1 MSNKKTEIKLRISEE
16 EKTRMKH
23 LADTAGITLSDLIRS
38 AVLEENQ
45 LVFLPEGGIIINRL
59 VEIHKEL
66 IRCRN
71 EHYLSDRSA
80 AMLLVRL
87 EEVSEQLYDVSEK
100 LTDIHH
106 QDEEEEDDDVDC

>member
-1 MSNKKTEIKLRISEE
+1 MSNKRTEIKLRISEE
-16 EKTRMKH
+16 EKARMKH

-38 AVLEENQ
+38 AVLEENK
-45 LVFLPEGGIIINRL
+45 LVFLPEGGAIINRL

-71 EHYLSDRSA
+71 EHFLSGRSA

-106 QDEEEEDDDVDC
+106 QDEEEDDDVDC